1 MTALL
6 HVSSAWLQHVAQ
18 ESRARCSVSRDFH
31 RFHHRGPLTSLF
43 FRVDFVIPTEAQ
55 NGLQHLR
62 GKKKKR
68 LGYNSHW
75 SSSESHAPGSEPITV
90 ARGMAN
96 ADWSY
101 LGHMFTGGTR
111 NEVYYLINLE
121 EWWFCPLPHLPH
133 RSPPITGRR
142 RIDPGQARAEFILS
156 SPSDVL
162 SLLVHLQWFF

>member
-1 MTALL
+1 MLSVTRLPPFPSPW
-6 HVSSAWLQHVAQ
+6 SSHIAFLPCWLCHPN
-18 ESRARCSVSRDFH
+18 
-31 RFHHRGPLTSLF
+31 RGPKWPST
-43 FRVDFVIPTEAQ
+43 PQ
-55 NGLQHLR
+55 G
-62 GKKKKR
+62 KKKR
-68 LGYNSHW
+68 LGKNSHW

-162 SLLVHLQWFF
+162 RLLVHLQWFF